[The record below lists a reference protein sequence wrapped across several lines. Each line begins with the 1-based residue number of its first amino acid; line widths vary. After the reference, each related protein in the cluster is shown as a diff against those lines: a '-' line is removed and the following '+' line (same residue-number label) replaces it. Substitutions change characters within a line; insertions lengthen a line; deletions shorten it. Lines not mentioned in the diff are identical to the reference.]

1 MENYKIIP
9 EVIYFATHIAIAD
22 NRLFD
27 KEWYLLEELM
37 KEYEELKILVN
48 EMNAVEI

>member
-27 KEWYLLEELM
+27 KEVYN
-37 KEYEELKILVN
+37 EELKALVN